1 MKRIALIALIAALP
15 ALAQRPQ
22 SNNTFASDQQ
32 TVPVVANV
40 TGIGGKF
47 ITWLGILNPT
57 STAYAV
63 TASLYDANGAKR
75 DATINLAAGEL
86 KTYDNFLET
95 VFGYSGGGAVTF
107 RSPSS
112 ANRFIVSSEVRSG
125 GYSTPVATI
134 DFAGS
139 GSRSYSAGISVDAT
153 WRTNIGCFNQ
163 SASANTITGTVFDKT
178 GTLSIGTVT
187 LPLAANAW
195 GQTNV
200 PFVVSDGFI
209 RFEPND
215 AALCYAVVVTNQTND
230 GRYLPATEYQP

>member
-1 MKRIALIALIAALP
+1 MKRIALIALIALP
-15 ALAQRPQ
+15 VFAQRPRT
-22 SNNTFASDQQ
+22 NNTFASDQQ

-47 ITWLGILNPT
+47 ITWLSILNPT

-63 TASLYDANGAKR
+63 TASLYDANGTKR
-75 DATINLAAGEL
+75 DAQINLAAGEL

-125 GYSTPVATI
+125 GYSTPVTTI
-134 DFAGS
+134 DFP
-139 GSRSYSAGISVDAT
+139 GSRSRSFSAAISVDAT
-153 WRTNIGCFNQ
+153 WRTNAGCFNQ
-163 SASANTITGTVFDKT
+163 SASANTITATVFDKS
-178 GTLSIGTVT
+178 GTQNLGTVT
-187 LPLAANAW
+187 LSLPPNAW

-200 PFVVSDGFI
+200 PIVVSDGFI

-215 AALCYAVVVTNQTND
+215 SALCYAVVVTNQTND